1 MILTLKHLFETV
13 FSLKKKEAEMKG
25 IPMAQPVTNG
35 AEVKPDGT
43 VENKDEPKPAE
54 TGSKAEES
62 LIVSQHYTVDI
73 VY

>member
-1 MILTLKHLFETV
+1 
-13 FSLKKKEAEMKG
+13 MKG